1 MKHKKNIVRVF
12 ISFFALF
19 FVLAFL
25 FSLFFRP
32 LLGSSLIDI
41 SGFSNEED
49 VVFKTVGKERF
60 LYEKTYELSD
70 KEFSILNQ
78 DQDVGILV
86 YRVPGYYYE
95 MTFNEKIVGKVSD
108 PQHTG
113 SNIWNGSN
121 IFILDQG
128 NIKEK
133 NIISIRGETA
143 SVFNEN
149 MFNVFLGRY
158 DKVSKIYTIQKVV
171 FQDYVV
177 FSIGFLIAL
186 SMAIVLIKASDTYG
200 EKGYIWM
207 AIGAMLFGLYLLD
220 YVNLWSMPISKLL
233 YRKLTI
239 MCLFTGIGCLGIG
252 LGKRFEY
259 TVLKRYSVGL
269 VIIGIGMLFIGN
281 SFPSFKKVYSYTS
294 ITLVI
299 HQLLILIAL
308 FKVRKDISFGHTL
321 TGIACIMILATSYDV
336 YGMINNLGTYK
347 MSIYSVIVL
356 MSSILVSSIYHLS
369 SDYLE
374 VQDNASQKEEEVTAL
389 KEHMY
394 VDRLSGY
401 HKLQY
406 LEEQMTFKDNGVISV
421 AYTRLDAL
429 DAVRSN
435 RGIEASEHIMIA
447 TYELFKDVFSTCG
460 DIFIDDTGQIITV
473 LTGSHTEDAYKMLEI
488 VRLQVMHSEA
498 IRRICGVLPYTV
510 TSGLATR
517 LGNENV
523 LELIRCANTAML
535 NGEGDGRN
543 QTVIYKKSFSVE
555 GLGDKDNHELMLNF
569 VYTIINTIDGR
580 DRYTSRHSE
589 EVAKYALM
597 IGGALGLAS
606 DYLDAL
612 KIGSLLHD
620 CGKLGVSD
628 FILNKREPLTGE
640 ETRIIRNHP
649 DIGYELAKQIFTDK
663 RILNCIKYH
672 HERIDGKGYPEG
684 LSSDDIPLEAQI
696 VAVADA
702 YHAMI
707 SSRKYGQV
715 FSHELAVEELNKE
728 VSKQFD
734 HRIVRAFKE
743 CFSEDYYQVIENT

>member
-1 MKHKKNIVRVF
+1 MKHKKNIVRVL
-12 ISFFALF
+12 ISFFGLF

-25 FSLFFRP
+25 FSLFFKP

-49 VVFKTVGKERF
+49 VVFKTAGKERF
-60 LYEKTYELSD
+60 FYEKTYELSD

-78 DQDVGILV
+78 DRDVGILV
-86 YRVPGYYYE
+86 YRIPGYYYE
-95 MTFNEKIVGKVSD
+95 VEFNGKTVGKVSD
-108 PQHTG
+108 SQHKG

-121 IFILDQG
+121 IFILDQA

-133 NIISIRGETA
+133 NVISIRGETA

-177 FSIGFLIAL
+177 LSIGFLIAL
-186 SMAIVLIKASDTYG
+186 AMAIVLIKASDDYG

-207 AIGAMLFGLYLLD
+207 AIGAILFAFYLLD
-220 YVNLWSMPISKLL
+220 YVNLWSIPISKLI

-239 MCLFTGIGCLGIG
+239 MCLFTSIGCLGIG
-252 LGKRFEY
+252 LGKRFDF
-259 TVLKRYSVGL
+259 TLLKRYSMGL
-269 VIIGIGMLFIGN
+269 VAVGIAMLFIAN
-281 SFPSFKKVYSYTS
+281 SFPSFKTIYSYTS
-294 ITLVI
+294 IALVV
-299 HQLLILIAL
+299 HQLFILVAL
-308 FKVRKDISFGHTL
+308 FKVRRDISFGHTL
-321 TGIACIMILATSYDV
+321 TGVACIMILATSYDV

-356 MSSILVSSIYHLS
+356 IASVLVISIYHLS
-369 SDYLE
+369 SDYLKI
-374 VQDNASQKEEEVTAL
+374 QDNASQKEEEVIAL

-401 HKLQY
+401 HRLKY
-406 LEEQMTFKDNGVISV
+406 LEDQMTFKDNVVISV

-429 DAVRSN
+429 DAVRNN
-435 RGIEASEHIMIA
+435 RGIEASESIMMT
-447 TYELFKDVFSTCG
+447 TYDIFNNVFESYG
-460 DIFIDDTGQIITV
+460 DIFIGDNGQIVTV
-473 LTGSHTEDAYKMLEI
+473 LTGIHTEDAYKMLEMI
-488 VRLQVMHSEA
+488 RLQVMQSED
-498 IRRICGVLPYTV
+498 IRRICGVLPYTI

-517 LGNENV
+517 LGNEDV
-523 LELIRCANTAML
+523 LELIRCANMAML
-535 NGEGDGRN
+535 NGEGHGRN
-543 QTVIYKKSFSVE
+543 QTVIYEKSFSTDD
-555 GLGDKDNHELMLNF
+555 GGDKENHHLMLNF
-569 VYTIINTIDGR
+569 VYTIINTIDTR

-589 EVAKYALM
+589 EVAKYSLM
-597 IGGALGLAS
+597 IGECLGLDS
-606 DYLDAL
+606 DYLDAI
-612 KIGSLLHD
+612 KIGSILHD

-628 FILNKREPLTGE
+628 FILNKIEPLTEE
-640 ETRIIRNHP
+640 ETKIIRNHP
-649 DIGYELAKQIFTDK
+649 GIGHQLAKQIFTDE

-684 LSSDDIPLEAQI
+684 LAGDNIPLEARI

-715 FSHELAVEELNKE
+715 FSHEHAFEELKKQ
-728 VSKQFD
+728 VGKQFD
-734 HRIVRAFKE
+734 RQIVVTFKQCLMDGE
-743 CFSEDYYQVIENT
+743 E